1 LIAASSKR
9 ERTAETVPATDAG
22 PAPAHTAAH
31 EARGRGETRLE
42 FAVDAEGRTYLSSHF
57 ASYPHHLT
65 RAFYLDRA
73 APQAATVYL
82 QSLSG
87 GLTQDDRVSVRISTT
102 GGAVAHV
109 TTQAATKVHSM
120 ERGFAL
126 QQVSL
131 ATLAHSHL
139 EFLADP
145 TICFPQSRLVAKT
158 DLCVATEASAIVG
171 DSYIWHDPRGA
182 DPMAF
187 DALTMETTIRRPDGR
202 LLAIDRGRLTSG
214 HGLAGNPAL
223 LGPYRALGTLFAV
236 GRGCSGAA
244 ALAAVRAA
252 LGALP
257 GVYIGVTHLP
267 AGAGL
272 WLRILAIDGAAL
284 RTAMECAWQQCHLSM
299 LGWACDRR
307 RK

>member
-1 LIAASSKR
+1 MIAASSKR
-9 ERTAETVPATDAG
+9 EHTAETVPATDAA
-22 PAPAHTAAH
+22 PTPAHTAAH

-42 FAVDAEGRTYLSSHF
+42 FAVDAEGRTYLASHF

-131 ATLAHSHL
+131 AALAHSHL
-139 EFLADP
+139 EFLP
-145 TICFPQSRLVAKT
+145 TPRFASRTHGCRQSGPPSPLRPARS
-158 DLCVATEASAIVG
+158 SAI
-171 DSYIWHDPRGA
+171 WRRGTIRAA

-187 DALTMETTIRRPDGR
+187 DALTIETTIRRPDGR
-202 LLAIDRGRLTSG
+202 VLALDRGRLTSG
-214 HGLAGNPAL
+214 LAGNPAL
-223 LGPYRALGTLFAV
+223 PAPIARSARSRLVVQRRAV
-236 GRGCSGAA
+236 
-244 ALAAVRAA
+244 LAAVRTAFA
-252 LGALP
+252 DL
-257 GVYIGVTHLP
+257 
-267 AGAGL
+267 AGAHVGVN
-272 WLRILAIDGAAL
+272 
-284 RTAMECAWQQCHLSM
+284 
-299 LGWACDRR
+299 
-307 RK
+307 

>member
-1 LIAASSKR
+1 LIAAPSKR
-9 ERTAETVPATDAG
+9 GRVAETVAEIEAG
-22 PAPAHTAAH
+22 PLQVHAATG
-31 EARGRGETRLE
+31 ERGRHGESRLE
-42 FAVDAEGRTYLSSHF
+42 FAVDAEGRTYLASHF

-87 GLTQDDRVSVRISTT
+87 GLTQDDRVALRISAI
-102 GGAVAHV
+102 GSAVAHV

-126 QQVSL
+126 QQVRLVAS
-131 ATLAHSHL
+131 AQSHL

-145 TICFPQSRLVAKT
+145 TICFPHARLVART
-158 DLCVATEASAIVG
+158 DLCVATEASAIIG
-171 DSYIWHDPRGA
+171 DSYMWHDPRGA

-202 LLAIDRGRLTSG
+202 LLALDRGHLTSG
-214 HGLAGNPAL
+214 HGLGGNPAL

-236 GRGCSGAA
+236 GRGCGEAA
-244 ALAAVRAA
+244 AVAAVRASLA
-252 LGALP
+252 DLP
-257 GVYIGVTHLP
+257 GTYAGVTHLP

-272 WLRILAIDGAAL
+272 WLRILASDGAAL
-284 RTAMECAWQQCHLSM
+284 RTAMEWAWRRCHLSM

>member
-1 LIAASSKR
+1 MIDAIPSR
-9 ERTAETVPATDAG
+9 RQTPAD
-22 PAPAHTAAH
+22 
-31 EARGRGETRLE
+31 ERGEPGETWLE
-42 FAVDAEGRTYLSSHF
+42 FAVDAEGRTFLASHF

-65 RAFYLDRA
+65 RALYLDRA

-87 GLTQDDRVSVRISTT
+87 GLTQDDRVTLRISTT
-102 GGAVAHV
+102 GSAVAHV

-126 QQVSL
+126 QDVSL
-131 ATLAHSHL
+131 AAAAQSHL

-145 TICFPQSRLVAKT
+145 TICFPHSRLVTRT
-158 DLCVATEASAIVG
+158 DLCVAAGASAIVG
-171 DSYIWHDPRGA
+171 DSYMWHDPRGA

-187 DALTMETTIRRPDGR
+187 DNLTIETTIRRPDGR
-202 LLAIDRGRLTSG
+202 LLALDRTRLRSGR
-214 HGLAGNPAL
+214 GLAANPAL

-236 GRGCSGAA
+236 GRGCHEAA
-244 ALAAVRAA
+244 ALSAVRAA
-252 LGALP
+252 IADLP
-257 GVYIGVTHLP
+257 GVYAGVTHLP
-267 AGAGL
+267 GQAGL
-272 WLRILAIDGAAL
+272 WLRILAMDGVAL
-284 RTAMECAWQQCHLSM
+284 RNAMQTAWRQCHLTM

>member
-1 LIAASSKR
+1 MIAASSKR

-22 PAPAHTAAH
+22 PAPAHTAAQ

-87 GLTQDDRVSVRISTT
+87 GLTQDDRVGMRISTT

-131 ATLAHSHL
+131 AALAHSHL

-145 TICFPQSRLVAKT
+145 TICFPHSRLVAKA
-158 DLCVATEASAIVG
+158 DLCVDTEASAIVG

-187 DALTMETTIRRPDGR
+187 DALTMETTIRRPDGLR
-202 LLAIDRGRLTSG
+202 LASDRGRLTSG

-284 RTAMECAWQQCHLSM
+284 RTAMECAWRQCHLSM

>member
-1 LIAASSKR
+1 MIAAPSQR
-9 ERTAETVPATDAG
+9 GRLAETVPEIEAG
-22 PAPAHTAAH
+22 PIQLHAATG
-31 EARGRGETRLE
+31 ERRKRGEAWLG
-42 FAVDAEGRTYLSSHF
+42 FAVDAEGRTYLASQF

-65 RAFYLDRA
+65 RAFHLDRA

-87 GLTQDDRVSVRISTT
+87 GLTQHDRVTLRISAT

-126 QQVSL
+126 QEVRLVASAQ
-131 ATLAHSHL
+131 SHL

-145 TICFPQSRLVAKT
+145 TICFPHSRLVART
-158 DLCVATEASAIVG
+158 DLCVATDASAIIG
-171 DSYIWHDPRGA
+171 DSYMWHDPRGA
-182 DPMAF
+182 NPMAF

-202 LLAIDRGRLTSG
+202 LLALDRGHLTSG

-223 LGPYRALGTLFAV
+223 LGPYQALGTLFAI
-236 GRGCSGAA
+236 GRGCGEAA
-244 ALAAVRAA
+244 VVTAVRASLA
-252 LGALP
+252 DLP
-257 GVYIGVTHLP
+257 GIYAGVTHLP

-272 WLRILAIDGAAL
+272 CLRILATDGAAL
-284 RTAMECAWQQCHLSM
+284 RTAMECAWRRCHLSM

>member
-9 ERTAETVPATDAG
+9 DRTAETVPATDAG

-31 EARGRGETRLE
+31 EVRGPGETRLE
-42 FAVDAEGRTYLSSHF
+42 FAVDAEGRTYLASHF

-102 GGAVAHV
+102 GGAAAHV
-109 TTQAATKVHSM
+109 TTQAATKVHGM

-131 ATLAHSHL
+131 AALAHSHL

-145 TICFPQSRLVAKT
+145 TICFPRSRLVAKT

-171 DSYIWHDPRGA
+171 DSYMWHDPRGA

-202 LLAIDRGRLTSG
+202 LLATGGRLTSG

-236 GRGCSGAA
+236 GRGCGGAA
-244 ALAAVRAA
+244 ALAAVRTA
-252 LGALP
+252 LAALP
-257 GVYIGVTHLP
+257 GVYVGVTQLP

-272 WLRILAIDGAAL
+272 WLRILAIDGGAL
-284 RTAMECAWQQCHLSM
+284 RTAMECAWRQCHLSM
-299 LGWACDRR
+299 LGWPCDRR

>member
-1 LIAASSKR
+1 LIAALSKR
-9 ERTAETVPATDAG
+9 DRTAETVPVMNAIPSRKHPVDEHGERDA
-22 PAPAHTAAH
+22 
-31 EARGRGETRLE
+31 TRLE
-42 FAVDAEGRTYLSSHF
+42 FAVDAEGRTYLASHF

-87 GLTQDDRVSVRISTT
+87 GLTQGDRVALRISTT
-102 GGAVAHV
+102 GGAIAHV

-131 ATLAHSHL
+131 AALVQSHL

-145 TICFPQSRLVAKT
+145 TICFPHSRLVAKT
-158 DLCVATEASAIVG
+158 DLCVATGASAIVG
-171 DSYIWHDPRGA
+171 DSYMWHDPHRV

-187 DALTMETTIRRPDGR
+187 DALATETTIRRPDGR
-202 LLAIDRGRLTSG
+202 LLALDRSRLTSG
-214 HGLAGNPAL
+214 DGLAGNPAL

-236 GRGCSGAA
+236 GRGCADA
-244 ALAAVRAA
+244 LALAAMRTTLA
-252 LGALP
+252 ALP
-257 GVYIGVTHLP
+257 GVYVGVTQLP
-267 AGAGL
+267 AEAGL
-272 WLRILAIDGAAL
+272 WLRILVIDGAAL
-284 RTAMECAWQQCHLSM
+284 RTAIECAWRECHVSM

>member
-57 ASYPHHLT
+57 AGYPHHLT

-187 DALTMETTIRRPDGR
+187 DALTMETTIRRPDGL

-272 WLRILAIDGAAL
+272 WLRILAIDGAVL
-284 RTAMECAWQQCHLSM
+284 RTAMEYAWRQCHLSM

>member
-1 LIAASSKR
+1 M
-9 ERTAETVPATDAG
+9 
-22 PAPAHTAAH
+22 
-31 EARGRGETRLE
+31 
-42 FAVDAEGRTYLSSHF
+42 
-57 ASYPHHLT
+57 
-65 RAFYLDRA
+65 
-73 APQAATVYL
+73 
-82 QSLSG
+82 
-87 GLTQDDRVSVRISTT
+87 RISTT

-109 TTQAATKVHSM
+109 TTQAATMVHSM

-131 ATLAHSHL
+131 AALAHSHL

-145 TICFPQSRLVAKT
+145 TICFPHSRLVAKT

-171 DSYIWHDPRGA
+171 DSYMWHDPRGA

-202 LLAIDRGRLTSG
+202 LLALDRGRLTSG

-236 GRGCSGAA
+236 GRGCSDPA
-244 ALAAVRAA
+244 ALAAVRTMLA
-252 LGALP
+252 ALP
-257 GVYIGVTHLP
+257 GVYVGVTQLP
-267 AGAGL
+267 AEAGL

-284 RTAMECAWQQCHLSM
+284 RTAMECAWRQCHLGM

>member
-1 LIAASSKR
+1 LIAAPSKR
-9 ERTAETVPATDAG
+9 GRVAENVPESEAVPVQVHAATG
-22 PAPAHTAAH
+22 
-31 EARGRGETRLE
+31 ARSSRGETRLD
-42 FAVDAEGRTYLSSHF
+42 FAVDAEGRTYLASQF

-87 GLTQDDRVSVRISTT
+87 GLTQDDRVTLRISAA
-102 GGAVAHV
+102 GSAVAHV

-126 QQVSL
+126 QQVWL
-131 ATLAHSHL
+131 AASAQSHL

-145 TICFPQSRLVAKT
+145 TICFLHSRLVART
-158 DLCVATEASAIVG
+158 DLCVATEASAIIG
-171 DSYIWHDPRGA
+171 DSYMWHDPRGA

-202 LLAIDRGRLTSG
+202 LLALDRGHLTSG

-223 LGPYRALGTLFAV
+223 LGPYRALGTLFAI
-236 GRGCSGAA
+236 GRGCGEATA
-244 ALAAVRAA
+244 VTAVRASLA
-252 LGALP
+252 GLP
-257 GVYIGVTHLP
+257 GIYAGVTHLP

-272 WLRILAIDGAAL
+272 WLRILASDGAAL
-284 RTAMECAWQQCHLSM
+284 RTAMECAWRQCHLSM

>member
-1 LIAASSKR
+1 MIAALSKR
-9 ERTAETVPATDAG
+9 DGTADTVPATDA
-22 PAPAHTAAH
+22 ASTRKRIAAS
-31 EARGRGETRLE
+31 ERGEPDGTRLE
-42 FAVDAEGRTYLSSHF
+42 FAVDAGGRTYLASHF

-73 APQAATVYL
+73 APHAATVYL

-87 GLTQDDRVSVRISTT
+87 GLTQDDRVSLRISTT

-126 QQVSL
+126 QQVCL
-131 ATLAHSHL
+131 AAQARSHL

-145 TICFPQSRLVAKT
+145 TICFPHSRLVAKT
-158 DLCVATEASAIVG
+158 DLCVAAEASAIVG
-171 DSYIWHDPRGA
+171 DSYMWHDPRGA

-187 DALTMETTIRRPDGR
+187 DALNIETTIRRPDGR
-202 LLAIDRGRLTSG
+202 LLALDRSRLTAG
-214 HGLAGNPAL
+214 RGLTGNPAL

-236 GRGCSGAA
+236 GRGCHEAGALTA
-244 ALAAVRAA
+244 VRDALAGLR
-252 LGALP
+252 
-257 GVYIGVTHLP
+257 GVYAGVTHLP
-267 AGAGL
+267 ADAGL
-272 WLRILAIDGAAL
+272 WLRILAVDGAAL
-284 RTAMECAWQQCHLSM
+284 RAAMQCAWRQCHVTM
-299 LGWACDRR
+299 LGWACDQR

>member
-1 LIAASSKR
+1 LIAALSTR
-9 ERTAETVPATDAG
+9 DRAAETVPELEAG
-22 PAPAHTAAH
+22 PLQVHPAAGEWSKRG
-31 EARGRGETRLE
+31 EARLD
-42 FAVDAEGRTYLSSHF
+42 FAVDAEGRTYLASHF
-57 ASYPHHLT
+57 AGYPHHLT

-87 GLTQDDRVSVRISTT
+87 GLTQDDRVALRISAA

-126 QQVSL
+126 QQVKL
-131 ATLAHSHL
+131 AASAQSHL

-145 TICFPQSRLVAKT
+145 TICFPHSRLVART
-158 DLCVATEASAIVG
+158 DLCVAAEASAIIG
-171 DSYIWHDPRGA
+171 DSYMWHDPRGA

-187 DALTMETTIRRPDGR
+187 DALTTETTIRRPDGR
-202 LLAIDRGRLTSG
+202 LLALDRGRLTSG
-214 HGLAGNPAL
+214 RGLAGNPAL
-223 LGPYRALGTLFAV
+223 LGPYRALGTLFAI
-236 GRGCSGAA
+236 GRGCGEAA
-244 ALAAVRAA
+244 AVTAVRAA
-252 LGALP
+252 LADLP
-257 GVYIGVTHLP
+257 GIYAGVTHLT

-272 WLRILAIDGAAL
+272 WLRILASEGASL
-284 RTAMECAWQQCHLSM
+284 RTAMECAWRRCHLSM

>member
-1 LIAASSKR
+1 LIAAPSTR
-9 ERTAETVPATDAG
+9 GRADETVPEIEAG
-22 PAPAHTAAH
+22 PIQLHAATGERSKRG
-31 EARGRGETRLE
+31 EARLD
-42 FAVDAEGRTYLSSHF
+42 FAVDAEGRTYLASHF

-87 GLTQDDRVSVRISTT
+87 GLTQDDRVALRISAT
-102 GGAVAHV
+102 GSAVAHV

-126 QQVSL
+126 QQVRL
-131 ATLAHSHL
+131 VVAAQSHL

-145 TICFPQSRLVAKT
+145 TICFPHSRLVART
-158 DLCVATEASAIVG
+158 DLCVATEASAIIG
-171 DSYIWHDPRGA
+171 ESYVWHDPRGA

-187 DALTMETTIRRPDGR
+187 DALSMETTIRRPDGH
-202 LLAIDRGRLTSG
+202 LLALDRSRLTSG
-214 HGLAGNPAL
+214 HGLAGDPAL
-223 LGPYRALGTLFAV
+223 LGPYRVLGTLFAV
-236 GRGCSGAA
+236 GRGCGEAA
-244 ALAAVRAA
+244 ALTAVRASLA
-252 LGALP
+252 DLP
-257 GVYIGVTHLP
+257 GIYAGVTHLP
-267 AGAGL
+267 DRAGL
-272 WLRILAIDGAAL
+272 WLRILAADGAAL
-284 RTAMECAWQQCHLSM
+284 RTAMECAWRQSHLSM